1 MCKDMKPLQEII
13 DIQKDKTKWRISTN
27 WAEV

>member
-13 DIQKDKTKWRISTN
+13 DTKKDKTKWRISTN
-27 WAEV
+27 CVEV